1 MDIVVPE
8 RPKVLPRRLLSLP
21 GNSNELYFPI
31 PKPRNLYQT
40 LEMNSPPVP
49 KPRNSIM
56 ISSPRPAVKRKQPNF
71 DQEVQEDEKGQLK
84 NYKPNLQSW
93 IDVNSSIH
101 PGVAKATCWTH
112 HNSPRR

>member
-1 MDIVVPE
+1 
-8 RPKVLPRRLLSLP
+8 
-21 GNSNELYFPI
+21 
-31 PKPRNLYQT
+31 
-40 LEMNSPPVP
+40 MNSPPVP

-101 PGVAKATCWTH
+101 PGVAKGKKT
-112 HNSPRR
+112 S

>member
-1 MDIVVPE
+1 
-8 RPKVLPRRLLSLP
+8 
-21 GNSNELYFPI
+21 
-31 PKPRNLYQT
+31 
-40 LEMNSPPVP
+40 MNSPPVP

-101 PGVAKATCWTH
+101 PGVAKGKKTSWINANRCDKVGKIPIIC
-112 HNSPRR
+112 SG